1 MSALASLK
9 RNWLLAALVL
19 LCALTVFAAFVAPSE
34 IGKMEL
40 ELEASTAAT
49 RIGAELNGEPGTLAD
64 AFARPALAPHLSGI
78 FEKLGYD
85 HRVLRYELYDHA
97 GNLSF
102 ASVKAGLT
110 FDPSGDGAPRVLP
123 SAEPTVT
130 LRNRSN
136 AAVSHFAVLAIPAH
150 LSGEADGTLIVYLD
164 QSEQANALSRYFGLI
179 AGVTLL
185 LLGAGV
191 ATPIALAWTR
201 SRQRLEA
208 EARLRYLETH
218 DPLTGLSNR
227 KAFDDLLSNAMATM
241 QQNRTHIAVLC
252 LDVDKFHEIN
262 DSVDLA
268 TGDAVLREVGNR
280 IRSALRT
287 GDFVARRSSPIRIA
301 DKEFMCTL
309 SAGIALAKHGQGLA
323 AEAHGRAR
331 SAARSPPRGIRGRL
345 SVAIRSRHRRADRRS
360 GPPRRGLRGV
370 AGRRPEGVVEQRQD
384 ALVRRRLRP
393 RSHHAAGLRT
403 CPFGRRS
410 RPLLGCRRLGL
421 GGSFDL
427 GLGAWLRLLGGNGGR
442 CW

>member
-64 AFARPALAPHLSGI
+64 AFARPAPAPHLSGI

-150 LSGEADGTLIVYLD
+150 LSGEADGTL
-164 QSEQANALSRYFGLI
+164 
-179 AGVTLL
+179 
-185 LLGAGV
+185 
-191 ATPIALAWTR
+191 
-201 SRQRLEA
+201 
-208 EARLRYLETH
+208 
-218 DPLTGLSNR
+218 
-227 KAFDDLLSNAMATM
+227 MA
-241 QQNRTHIAVLC
+241 
-252 LDVDKFHEIN
+252 
-262 DSVDLA
+262 SW
-268 TGDAVLREVGNR
+268 RER
-280 IRSALRT
+280 
-287 GDFVARRSSPIRIA
+287 
-301 DKEFMCTL
+301 
-309 SAGIALAKHGQGLA
+309 
-323 AEAHGRAR
+323 
-331 SAARSPPRGIRGRL
+331 
-345 SVAIRSRHRRADRRS
+345 
-360 GPPRRGLRGV
+360 
-370 AGRRPEGVVEQRQD
+370 
-384 ALVRRRLRP
+384 
-393 RSHHAAGLRT
+393 
-403 CPFGRRS
+403 
-410 RPLLGCRRLGL
+410 RPLLVRPAPAFRL
-421 GGSFDL
+421 
-427 GLGAWLRLLGGNGGR
+427 
-442 CW
+442 